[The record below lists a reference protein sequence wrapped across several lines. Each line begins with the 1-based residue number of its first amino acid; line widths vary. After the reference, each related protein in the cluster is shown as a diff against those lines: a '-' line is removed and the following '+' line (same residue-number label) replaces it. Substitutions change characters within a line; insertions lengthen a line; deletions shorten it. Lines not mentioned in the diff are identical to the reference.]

1 MALVIGLALLLSH
14 KTMKNSLVEGKTT
27 RQIMHSMNELN
38 NFVRS
43 YMLYQDDRPRL
54 QFLVEHDLITKLI
67 DTIRFHNT
75 EEQLILESIRHN
87 SGSMRDAF
95 LKLVSNYESPA
106 LVTNAALAK
115 EAEERLAGR
124 ILIKSR
130 DVVSNA
136 FRLESLIHDEIATTQ
151 RRINVLVFFLV
162 LAITLPLTTALI
174 RMMRSINTSLASLRK
189 GTEVIAAGDLNHR
202 ISLSARD
209 EIGELSRS
217 FDLMTEQLRNTTVS
231 KDDLS
236 KEMEERKR
244 AEEAIKASLREK
256 EVLLK
261 EIHHRVKNN
270 MQVISSLVSLQADES
285 QDAAMRDI
293 LRDVTHRVRS
303 MAMVHE
309 KLYQSV
315 DLSRIEFAE
324 YARSLLSYLWRAHGT
339 AASGIRLALDLE
351 PVSLSVNAA
360 VPCGLILNELVGNAL
375 KHAFPGRAGGEVAV
389 SLRGD
394 PQGKVHLC
402 VRDNGMGLPAE
413 FDWSQATSLGLRLIQ
428 MLAGQIHAGVEVS
441 GHKGTEFTITF
452 EEPKT

>member
-1 MALVIGLALLLSH
+1 
-14 KTMKNSLVEGKTT
+14 
-27 RQIMHSMNELN
+27 
-38 NFVRS
+38 
-43 YMLYQDDRPRL
+43 
-54 QFLVEHDLITKLI
+54 
-67 DTIRFHNT
+67 
-75 EEQLILESIRHN
+75 
-87 SGSMRDAF
+87 MRDAF